1 MQTVKPAKR
10 KYAFKAAVIFTRG
23 YRFNRDEANA
33 R

>member
-10 KYAFKAAVIFTRG
+10 KYVFMAVVISTRG